1 MNAYA
6 YEEKLQICGG
16 FIRSTYVDLRTTYV
30 DREIPL
36 REAAYFL
43 ARLPLFPLLN
53 KKNRC
58 DG

>member
-30 DREIPL
+30 DIWI
-36 REAAYFL
+36 
-43 ARLPLFPLLN
+43 
-53 KKNRC
+53 
-58 DG
+58 